1 MHASTVSALL
11 YKCDVLANEEC
22 SLCMNLNYTR
32 PYLECFWCD
41 GRCSYM
47 NRCDQKAI
55 ASCPAPQILNVS
67 CAALGEDQ
75 LQSEVRSRIAQLIE
89 MAG

>member
-1 MHASTVSALL
+1 
-11 YKCDVLANEEC
+11 
-22 SLCMNLNYTR
+22 MNLNYTR

-47 NRCDQKAI
+47 NRCDQKAV

-67 CAALGEDQ
+67 CAALGEKQ
-75 LQSEVRSRIAQLIE
+75 LQSEVRGRDSSADRALDQKASKAQD
-89 MAG
+89 